1 MRKIVSYRQKLLSLA
16 RIYKID
22 AVLHKNLRLTT
33 YEIELELLKNKVPI
47 PSRRGYLAHK
57 IINEF
62 LKPLYVSIKN
72 TLTFQFKLSKV
83 LKKIS
88 NNILNFFISIIFN
101 IKNFFTI
108 IFNAIINFLNN
119 LYNFKVKKRKLDRV
133 VLGGAY
139 VSLVIA
145 LVYGGSGVVKR
156 QRWGSQSAFALWV
169 QLTPSPAHQDCG
181 YFLKGLVTDN
191 IDSLKISV
199 EIKTDKNKKEE
210 ENLVTNLPKQE
221 EPKPKDELKEPSKAL
236 DTSKEEAKEL
246 AKTNNEYQPDTGY
259 DLNAQTVLNLFEDL
273 EYDLD
278 KVRDEKQVKP
288 IYFTRLPR
296 DLDQIKT
303 IKAKKETFLQIVLP
317 LVVAENEKIET
328 DRNYLLKVIRDNDSS
343 EKLQWLKR
351 KFKEYKVKDGDIN
364 ELIEKV
370 DIVPTSIALAQAA
383 KESGWGTSRFALEGN
398 AIFGQWTWDGVGI
411 EPLDK
416 SDDQSHKILKFPILR
431 ASVKAYITNLNTHPS
446 YKNFREKRLMLR
458 QSNKALSGIDLIHE
472 LENYAETGKEYTRIL
487 EQIIEQNDLQEFESV
502 VIDDLKSSN
511 QLKL

>member
-22 AVLHKNLRLTT
+22 AVLDKSLRLTT

-88 NNILNFFISIIFN
+88 NNILNFFVSIIFN
-101 IKNFFTI
+101 IKNFCTI
-108 IFNAIINFLNN
+108 IFNAIIDFLNN
-119 LYNFKVKKRKLDRV
+119 LYNFRVKKRKLDRV

-139 VSLVIA
+139 VSLVVA
-145 LVYGGSGVVKR
+145 LVYG
-156 QRWGSQSAFALWV
+156 
-169 QLTPSPAHQDCG
+169 G

-221 EPKPKDELKEPSKAL
+221 ELKPKDELKEPSKAL

-296 DLDQIKT
+296 DLDKIKT

>member
-22 AVLHKNLRLTT
+22 TVLDKSLRLTT

-47 PSRRGYLAHK
+47 PSRRGYLTHK

-62 LKPLYVSIKN
+62 LKPLYISIKN

-88 NNILNFFISIIFN
+88 NNILNFFVSIIFN
-101 IKNFFTI
+101 IKNFCTI
-108 IFNAIINFLNN
+108 IFNAIIDFLNN
-119 LYNFKVKKRKLDRV
+119 LYNFRVKKRKLDRV

-139 VSLVIA
+139 ISLVVA
-145 LVYGGSGVVKR
+145 LVYG
-156 QRWGSQSAFALWV
+156 
-169 QLTPSPAHQDCG
+169 G

-221 EPKPKDELKEPSKAL
+221 ELKPKEEVKEPSKVL
-236 DTSKEEAKEL
+236 DTSKEEANEL

-303 IKAKKETFLQIVLP
+303 IKTKKETFLQIVLP

-416 SDDQSHKILKFPILR
+416 SDDQGHKILKFPILR

>member
-22 AVLHKNLRLTT
+22 AVLDKSLRLTT

-47 PSRRGYLAHK
+47 PSRRGYLTHK

-62 LKPLYVSIKN
+62 LKPLYISLKN

-88 NNILNFFISIIFN
+88 NNILNFFVSIIFN

-108 IFNAIINFLNN
+108 IFNAIIDFLNN
-119 LYNFKVKKRKLDRV
+119 LYNFRVKKRKLDRV

-139 VSLVIA
+139 VSLVVA
-145 LVYGGSGVVKR
+145 LVYGG
-156 QRWGSQSAFALWV
+156 F
-169 QLTPSPAHQDCG
+169 
-181 YFLKGLVTDN
+181 FLKGLVTDN

-221 EPKPKDELKEPSKAL
+221 ELKPKDELKEPSKAL

>member
-22 AVLHKNLRLTT
+22 AVLDKSLRLTT

-108 IFNAIINFLNN
+108 IFNAIIYFLNN
-119 LYNFKVKKRKLDRV
+119 LYNFRVKKRKLDRV

-139 VSLVIA
+139 VSLVVA
-145 LVYGGSGVVKR
+145 LVYG
-156 QRWGSQSAFALWV
+156 
-169 QLTPSPAHQDCG
+169 G

-221 EPKPKDELKEPSKAL
+221 ELKPKEEVKEPSKAL

-416 SDDQSHKILKFPILR
+416 SDDQGHKILKFPILR

>member
-22 AVLHKNLRLTT
+22 AVLDKSLRLTT

-62 LKPLYVSIKN
+62 LKPLYISIKN

-88 NNILNFFISIIFN
+88 NNILNFFVSIIFN

-108 IFNAIINFLNN
+108 IFNAIIDFLNN
-119 LYNFKVKKRKLDRV
+119 LYNFRVKKRKLDRV

-139 VSLVIA
+139 VSLVVA
-145 LVYGGSGVVKR
+145 LVYG
-156 QRWGSQSAFALWV
+156 
-169 QLTPSPAHQDCG
+169 G

-221 EPKPKDELKEPSKAL
+221 ELKPKEEVKEPSKAL

-446 YKNFREKRLMLR
+446 YKSFREKRLMLR

>member
-22 AVLHKNLRLTT
+22 AVLDKSLRLTT

-88 NNILNFFISIIFN
+88 NNILNFFVSIIFN
-101 IKNFFTI
+101 IKNFCTI
-108 IFNAIINFLNN
+108 IFNAIIDFLNN
-119 LYNFKVKKRKLDRV
+119 LYNFRVKKRKLDRV

-139 VSLVIA
+139 VSLVVA
-145 LVYGGSGVVKR
+145 LVYG
-156 QRWGSQSAFALWV
+156 
-169 QLTPSPAHQDCG
+169 G

-296 DLDQIKT
+296 DLDKIKT

-416 SDDQSHKILKFPILR
+416 SDDQGHKILKFPILR

>member
-22 AVLHKNLRLTT
+22 TVLDKSLRLTT

-47 PSRRGYLAHK
+47 PSRRGYLTHK

-108 IFNAIINFLNN
+108 FFNAIIYFLNN
-119 LYNFKVKKRKLDRV
+119 LYNFRVKKRKLDRV

-139 VSLVIA
+139 VSLVVA
-145 LVYGGSGVVKR
+145 LVYG
-156 QRWGSQSAFALWV
+156 
-169 QLTPSPAHQDCG
+169 G

-221 EPKPKDELKEPSKAL
+221 ELKPKEEVKEPSKVL
-236 DTSKEEAKEL
+236 DTSKEEANEL

-303 IKAKKETFLQIVLP
+303 IKTKKETFLQIVLP

>member
-22 AVLHKNLRLTT
+22 AVLDKSLRLTT

-88 NNILNFFISIIFN
+88 NNILNFFVSIIFN
-101 IKNFFTI
+101 IKNFFAI
-108 IFNAIINFLNN
+108 IFNAIIDFLNN
-119 LYNFKVKKRKLDRV
+119 LYNFRVKKRKLDRV

-139 VSLVIA
+139 VSLVVA
-145 LVYGGSGVVKR
+145 LVYG
-156 QRWGSQSAFALWV
+156 
-169 QLTPSPAHQDCG
+169 G

-221 EPKPKDELKEPSKAL
+221 EPKPKDELKEPSKVL
-236 DTSKEEAKEL
+236 DTSKEEANEL

-416 SDDQSHKILKFPILR
+416 SDDQGHKILKFPILR

>member
-22 AVLHKNLRLTT
+22 AVLDKSLRLTT

-88 NNILNFFISIIFN
+88 NNILNFFVSIIFN

-108 IFNAIINFLNN
+108 IFNAIIDFLNN
-119 LYNFKVKKRKLDRV
+119 LYNFRVKKRKLDRV

-139 VSLVIA
+139 VSLVVA
-145 LVYGGSGVVKR
+145 LVYG
-156 QRWGSQSAFALWV
+156 
-169 QLTPSPAHQDCG
+169 G

-221 EPKPKDELKEPSKAL
+221 ELKPKEEVKEPSKVL

-296 DLDQIKT
+296 DLDKIKT

-328 DRNYLLKVIRDNDSS
+328 DRNYLLKVIRDNDSD

-416 SDDQSHKILKFPILR
+416 SDDQGHKILKFPILR

>member
-22 AVLHKNLRLTT
+22 AVLDKSLRLTT

-62 LKPLYVSIKN
+62 LKPLYISIKN

-88 NNILNFFISIIFN
+88 NNILNFFVSIIFN

-108 IFNAIINFLNN
+108 IFNAIIDFLNN
-119 LYNFKVKKRKLDRV
+119 LYNFRVKKRKLDRV

-139 VSLVIA
+139 VSLVVA
-145 LVYGGSGVVKR
+145 LVYG
-156 QRWGSQSAFALWV
+156 
-169 QLTPSPAHQDCG
+169 G

-221 EPKPKDELKEPSKAL
+221 ELKPKEEVKEPSKVL

-416 SDDQSHKILKFPILR
+416 SNDQGHKILKFPILR

>member
-22 AVLHKNLRLTT
+22 AVLDKSLRLTT

-88 NNILNFFISIIFN
+88 NNILNFFVSIIFN

-108 IFNAIINFLNN
+108 IFNAIIYFLNN
-119 LYNFKVKKRKLDRV
+119 LYNFRVKKRKLDRV

-139 VSLVIA
+139 VSLVVA
-145 LVYGGSGVVKR
+145 LVYG
-156 QRWGSQSAFALWV
+156 
-169 QLTPSPAHQDCG
+169 G

-221 EPKPKDELKEPSKAL
+221 ELKPKDELKEPSKAL

-416 SDDQSHKILKFPILR
+416 SDDQGHKILKFPILR

>member
-22 AVLHKNLRLTT
+22 AVLDKSLRLTT

-47 PSRRGYLAHK
+47 PSRRGYLTHK

-62 LKPLYVSIKN
+62 LKPLYISLKN

-88 NNILNFFISIIFN
+88 NNILNFFVSIIFN
-101 IKNFFTI
+101 IKNFCTI
-108 IFNAIINFLNN
+108 IFNAIIDFLNN
-119 LYNFKVKKRKLDRV
+119 LYNFRVKKRKLDRV

-145 LVYGGSGVVKR
+145 LVYG
-156 QRWGSQSAFALWV
+156 
-169 QLTPSPAHQDCG
+169 G

-296 DLDQIKT
+296 DLDKIKT

>member
-22 AVLHKNLRLTT
+22 AVLDKSLRLTT

-88 NNILNFFISIIFN
+88 NNILNFFVSIIFN

-108 IFNAIINFLNN
+108 IFNAIIDFLNN
-119 LYNFKVKKRKLDRV
+119 LYNFRVKKRKLDRV

-139 VSLVIA
+139 VSLVVA
-145 LVYGGSGVVKR
+145 LVYG
-156 QRWGSQSAFALWV
+156 
-169 QLTPSPAHQDCG
+169 G

-221 EPKPKDELKEPSKAL
+221 ELKPKEEVKEPSKAL

-370 DIVPTSIALAQAA
+370 DIVPISIALAQAA

-416 SDDQSHKILKFPILR
+416 SDDQGHKILKFPILR

>member
-22 AVLHKNLRLTT
+22 AVLDKSLRLTT

-88 NNILNFFISIIFN
+88 NNILNFFVSIIFN

-108 IFNAIINFLNN
+108 IFNAIIDFLNN
-119 LYNFKVKKRKLDRV
+119 LYNFRVKKRKLDRV

-139 VSLVIA
+139 VSLVVA
-145 LVYGGSGVVKR
+145 LVYG
-156 QRWGSQSAFALWV
+156 
-169 QLTPSPAHQDCG
+169 G

-236 DTSKEEAKEL
+236 DTSKEEANEL

-370 DIVPTSIALAQAA
+370 DIVPISIALAQAA

-416 SDDQSHKILKFPILR
+416 SDDQGHKILKFPILR

>member
-22 AVLHKNLRLTT
+22 AVLDKSLRLTT

-47 PSRRGYLAHK
+47 PSRRGYLTHK

-62 LKPLYVSIKN
+62 LKPLYISLKN

-88 NNILNFFISIIFN
+88 NNILNFFVSIIFN

-108 IFNAIINFLNN
+108 IFNAIIDFLNN
-119 LYNFKVKKRKLDRV
+119 LYNFRVKKRKLDRV

-139 VSLVIA
+139 VSLVVA
-145 LVYGGSGVVKR
+145 LVYG
-156 QRWGSQSAFALWV
+156 
-169 QLTPSPAHQDCG
+169 G

-221 EPKPKDELKEPSKAL
+221 ELKPKEEVKEPSKVL
-236 DTSKEEAKEL
+236 DTSKEEANEL

-416 SDDQSHKILKFPILR
+416 SDDQGHKILKFPILR

>member
-22 AVLHKNLRLTT
+22 AVLDKSLRLTT

-62 LKPLYVSIKN
+62 LKPLYISLKN

-108 IFNAIINFLNN
+108 IFNAIIYFLNN
-119 LYNFKVKKRKLDRV
+119 LYNFRVKKRKLDRV

-139 VSLVIA
+139 VSLVVA
-145 LVYGGSGVVKR
+145 LVYG
-156 QRWGSQSAFALWV
+156 
-169 QLTPSPAHQDCG
+169 G

-221 EPKPKDELKEPSKAL
+221 ELKPKDELKEPSKAL

-472 LENYAETGKEYTRIL
+472 LANYAETGKEYTRIL

>member
-22 AVLHKNLRLTT
+22 AVLDKSLRLTT

-47 PSRRGYLAHK
+47 PSRRGYLTHK

-62 LKPLYVSIKN
+62 LKPLYISLKN

-88 NNILNFFISIIFN
+88 NNILNFFVSIIFN
-101 IKNFFTI
+101 IKNFCTI
-108 IFNAIINFLNN
+108 IFNAIIDFLNN
-119 LYNFKVKKRKLDRV
+119 LYNFRVKKGKLDRV

-139 VSLVIA
+139 VSLVVA
-145 LVYGGSGVVKR
+145 LVYG
-156 QRWGSQSAFALWV
+156 
-169 QLTPSPAHQDCG
+169 G

-221 EPKPKDELKEPSKAL
+221 ELKPKEEVKEPSKAL

-296 DLDQIKT
+296 DLDKIKT

>member
-22 AVLHKNLRLTT
+22 AVLDKSLRLTT

-88 NNILNFFISIIFN
+88 NNILNFFVSIIFN

-108 IFNAIINFLNN
+108 IFNAIIDFLNN
-119 LYNFKVKKRKLDRV
+119 LYNFRVKKRKLDRV

-139 VSLVIA
+139 VSLVVA
-145 LVYGGSGVVKR
+145 LVYG
-156 QRWGSQSAFALWV
+156 
-169 QLTPSPAHQDCG
+169 G

-416 SDDQSHKILKFPILR
+416 SNDQDHKILKFPILR

>member
-22 AVLHKNLRLTT
+22 AVLDKSLRLTT

-88 NNILNFFISIIFN
+88 NNILNFFVSIIFN
-101 IKNFFTI
+101 IKNFCTI
-108 IFNAIINFLNN
+108 IFNAIIDFLNN
-119 LYNFKVKKRKLDRV
+119 LYNFRVKKRKLDRV

-139 VSLVIA
+139 VSLVVA
-145 LVYGGSGVVKR
+145 LVYG
-156 QRWGSQSAFALWV
+156 
-169 QLTPSPAHQDCG
+169 G

-246 AKTNNEYQPDTGY
+246 AKTNNEYQPDAGY

-296 DLDQIKT
+296 DLDKIKT

-328 DRNYLLKVIRDNDSS
+328 DRNYLLKVIRDNDSD

>member
-22 AVLHKNLRLTT
+22 TVLDKSLRLTT

-62 LKPLYVSIKN
+62 LKPLYISIKN

-108 IFNAIINFLNN
+108 IFNAIIYFLNN
-119 LYNFKVKKRKLDRV
+119 LYNFRVKKRKLDRV

-139 VSLVIA
+139 VSLVVA
-145 LVYGGSGVVKR
+145 LVYGG
-156 QRWGSQSAFALWV
+156 F
-169 QLTPSPAHQDCG
+169 
-181 YFLKGLVTDN
+181 FLKGLVTDN

-296 DLDQIKT
+296 DLDKIKT

-416 SDDQSHKILKFPILR
+416 SDDQGHKILKFPILR

>member
-22 AVLHKNLRLTT
+22 AVLDKSLRLTT

-88 NNILNFFISIIFN
+88 NNILNFFVSIIFN

-108 IFNAIINFLNN
+108 IFNAIIYFLNN
-119 LYNFKVKKRKLDRV
+119 LYNFRVKKRKLDRV

-139 VSLVIA
+139 VSLVVA
-145 LVYGGSGVVKR
+145 LVYG
-156 QRWGSQSAFALWV
+156 
-169 QLTPSPAHQDCG
+169 G

-416 SDDQSHKILKFPILR
+416 SDDQGHKILKFPILR

>member
-22 AVLHKNLRLTT
+22 AVLDESLRLTT

-62 LKPLYVSIKN
+62 LKPLYISLKN

-88 NNILNFFISIIFN
+88 NNILNFFVSIIFN
-101 IKNFFTI
+101 IKNFCTI
-108 IFNAIINFLNN
+108 IFNAIIDFLNN
-119 LYNFKVKKRKLDRV
+119 LYNFRVKKRKLDRV

-139 VSLVIA
+139 VSLVVA
-145 LVYGGSGVVKR
+145 LVYG
-156 QRWGSQSAFALWV
+156 
-169 QLTPSPAHQDCG
+169 G

-221 EPKPKDELKEPSKAL
+221 ELKPKEEVKEPSKVL
-236 DTSKEEAKEL
+236 DTSKEEANEL

-328 DRNYLLKVIRDNDSS
+328 DRNYLLKVIRDNDSD

-416 SDDQSHKILKFPILR
+416 SDDQGHKILKFPILR

>member
-22 AVLHKNLRLTT
+22 TVLDKSLRLTT

-47 PSRRGYLAHK
+47 PSRRGYLTHK

-62 LKPLYVSIKN
+62 LKPLYISLKN
-72 TLTFQFKLSKV
+72 TLTFQYKLSKV

-88 NNILNFFISIIFN
+88 NNILNFFVSIIFN

-108 IFNAIINFLNN
+108 IFNAIIDFLNN
-119 LYNFKVKKRKLDRV
+119 LYNFRVKKRKLDRV

-139 VSLVIA
+139 VSLVVA
-145 LVYGGSGVVKR
+145 LVYG
-156 QRWGSQSAFALWV
+156 
-169 QLTPSPAHQDCG
+169 G

-246 AKTNNEYQPDTGY
+246 AKTNNEYQPDAGY

-472 LENYAETGKEYTRIL
+472 LANYAETGKEYTRIL

>member
-22 AVLHKNLRLTT
+22 TVLDKSLRLTT

-62 LKPLYVSIKN
+62 LKPLYVSIKS

-83 LKKIS
+83 LKKLS
-88 NNILNFFISIIFN
+88 NNILNFFVSIIFN
-101 IKNFFTI
+101 IKNFLTI
-108 IFNAIINFLNN
+108 IFNAIIDFLNN
-119 LYNFKVKKRKLDRV
+119 LYNFRVKKRKLDKV

-145 LVYGGSGVVKR
+145 LVYG
-156 QRWGSQSAFALWV
+156 
-169 QLTPSPAHQDCG
+169 G

-296 DLDQIKT
+296 DLDKIKT

-472 LENYAETGKEYTRIL
+472 LENYAETGKEYTRTL

>member
-22 AVLHKNLRLTT
+22 AVLDKSLRLTT

-88 NNILNFFISIIFN
+88 NNILNFFVSIIFN

-108 IFNAIINFLNN
+108 IFNAIIDFLNN
-119 LYNFKVKKRKLDRV
+119 LYNFRVKKRKLDRV

-139 VSLVIA
+139 VSLVVA
-145 LVYGGSGVVKR
+145 LVYG
-156 QRWGSQSAFALWV
+156 
-169 QLTPSPAHQDCG
+169 G

-221 EPKPKDELKEPSKAL
+221 ELKPKEEVKEPSKVL

-416 SDDQSHKILKFPILR
+416 SDDQGHKILKFPILR

>member
-22 AVLHKNLRLTT
+22 AVLDKSLRLTT

-88 NNILNFFISIIFN
+88 NNILNFFVSIIFN
-101 IKNFFTI
+101 IKNFCTI
-108 IFNAIINFLNN
+108 IFNAIIDFLNN
-119 LYNFKVKKRKLDRV
+119 LYNFRVKKRKLDRV

-139 VSLVIA
+139 VSLVVA
-145 LVYGGSGVVKR
+145 LVYG
-156 QRWGSQSAFALWV
+156 
-169 QLTPSPAHQDCG
+169 G

-221 EPKPKDELKEPSKAL
+221 ELKPKEEVKEPSKAL

-416 SDDQSHKILKFPILR
+416 SNDQGHKILKFPILR

-446 YKNFREKRLMLR
+446 YKSFREKRLMLR

>member
-22 AVLHKNLRLTT
+22 TVLDKSLRLTT

-88 NNILNFFISIIFN
+88 NNILNFFVSIIFN

-108 IFNAIINFLNN
+108 IFNAIIDFLNN
-119 LYNFKVKKRKLDRV
+119 LYNFRVKKRKLDRV

-139 VSLVIA
+139 VSLVVA
-145 LVYGGSGVVKR
+145 LVYG
-156 QRWGSQSAFALWV
+156 
-169 QLTPSPAHQDCG
+169 G

-221 EPKPKDELKEPSKAL
+221 ELKPKDELKEPSKAL

-416 SDDQSHKILKFPILR
+416 SDDQGHKILKFPILR

>member
-22 AVLHKNLRLTT
+22 AVLDKSLRLTT

-62 LKPLYVSIKN
+62 LKPLYISIKN

-88 NNILNFFISIIFN
+88 NNILNFFVSIIFN

-108 IFNAIINFLNN
+108 IFNAIIDFLNN
-119 LYNFKVKKRKLDRV
+119 LYNFRVKKRKLDRV

-139 VSLVIA
+139 VSLVVA
-145 LVYGGSGVVKR
+145 LVYG
-156 QRWGSQSAFALWV
+156 
-169 QLTPSPAHQDCG
+169 G

-221 EPKPKDELKEPSKAL
+221 ELKPKEEVKEPSKVL
-236 DTSKEEAKEL
+236 DTSKEEANEL

-370 DIVPTSIALAQAA
+370 DIVPISIALAQAA

-416 SDDQSHKILKFPILR
+416 SDDQGHKILKFPILR

-458 QSNKALSGIDLIHE
+458 QSIKALSGIDLIHE

>member
-22 AVLHKNLRLTT
+22 AVLDKSLRLTT

-72 TLTFQFKLSKV
+72 TLTFQFQLSRV

-88 NNILNFFISIIFN
+88 NNILNYFVSIIFN

-108 IFNAIINFLNN
+108 IFNAIIYFLNN
-119 LYNFKVKKRKLDRV
+119 LYNFRVKKRKLDRV

-139 VSLVIA
+139 VSLVVA
-145 LVYGGSGVVKR
+145 LVYG
-156 QRWGSQSAFALWV
+156 
-169 QLTPSPAHQDCG
+169 G

-221 EPKPKDELKEPSKAL
+221 ELKPKEEVKEPSKAL

-416 SDDQSHKILKFPILR
+416 SDDQGHKILKFPILR

>member
-22 AVLHKNLRLTT
+22 AVLDKSLRLTT

-88 NNILNFFISIIFN
+88 NNILNFFVSIIFN
-101 IKNFFTI
+101 IKNFCTI
-108 IFNAIINFLNN
+108 ILNAIIDFLNN
-119 LYNFKVKKRKLDRV
+119 LYNFRVKKRKLDRV

-139 VSLVIA
+139 VSLVVA
-145 LVYGGSGVVKR
+145 LVYG
-156 QRWGSQSAFALWV
+156 
-169 QLTPSPAHQDCG
+169 G

-221 EPKPKDELKEPSKAL
+221 ELKPKEEVKEPSKAL

-303 IKAKKETFLQIVLP
+303 IKTKKETFLQIVLP

>member
-22 AVLHKNLRLTT
+22 AVLDKSLRLTT

-108 IFNAIINFLNN
+108 IFNAIIYFLNN
-119 LYNFKVKKRKLDRV
+119 LYNFRVKKRKLDRV

-139 VSLVIA
+139 VSLVVA
-145 LVYGGSGVVKR
+145 LVYG
-156 QRWGSQSAFALWV
+156 
-169 QLTPSPAHQDCG
+169 G

-221 EPKPKDELKEPSKAL
+221 ELKPKDELKEPSKAL

-296 DLDQIKT
+296 DLDKIKT

-416 SDDQSHKILKFPILR
+416 SNDQDHKILKFPILR

-446 YKNFREKRLMLR
+446 YKSFREKRLMLR

>member
-1 MRKIVSYRQKLLSLA
+1 M
-16 RIYKID
+16 
-22 AVLHKNLRLTT
+22 
-33 YEIELELLKNKVPI
+33 
-47 PSRRGYLAHK
+47 
-57 IINEF
+57 
-62 LKPLYVSIKN
+62 
-72 TLTFQFKLSKV
+72 
-83 LKKIS
+83 
-88 NNILNFFISIIFN
+88 
-101 IKNFFTI
+101 
-108 IFNAIINFLNN
+108 
-119 LYNFKVKKRKLDRV
+119 V
-133 VLGGAY
+133 V
-139 VSLVIA
+139 A
-145 LVYGGSGVVKR
+145 LVYG
-156 QRWGSQSAFALWV
+156 
-169 QLTPSPAHQDCG
+169 G

-221 EPKPKDELKEPSKAL
+221 ELKPKDELKEPSKAL

-296 DLDQIKT
+296 DLDKIKT

-416 SDDQSHKILKFPILR
+416 SDDQGHKILKFPILR

>member
-22 AVLHKNLRLTT
+22 TVLDKSLRLTT

-47 PSRRGYLAHK
+47 PSRRGYLTHK

-88 NNILNFFISIIFN
+88 NNILNFFVSIIFN
-101 IKNFFTI
+101 IKNFCTI
-108 IFNAIINFLNN
+108 IFNAIIDFLNN
-119 LYNFKVKKRKLDRV
+119 LYNFRVKKRKLDRV

-139 VSLVIA
+139 VSLVVA
-145 LVYGGSGVVKR
+145 LVYG
-156 QRWGSQSAFALWV
+156 
-169 QLTPSPAHQDCG
+169 G
-181 YFLKGLVTDN
+181 YFLKGLITDN

-221 EPKPKDELKEPSKAL
+221 ELKPKEEVKEPSKVL
-236 DTSKEEAKEL
+236 DTSKEEANEL
-246 AKTNNEYQPDTGY
+246 AKTNNEYQPDTDY

-303 IKAKKETFLQIVLP
+303 IKTKKETFLQIVLP

-416 SDDQSHKILKFPILR
+416 SDDQGHKILKFPILR

>member
-22 AVLHKNLRLTT
+22 TVLDKSLRLTT

-47 PSRRGYLAHK
+47 PSRRGYLTHK

-62 LKPLYVSIKN
+62 LKPLYISLKN

-88 NNILNFFISIIFN
+88 NNILNFFVSIIFN
-101 IKNFFTI
+101 IKNFCTI
-108 IFNAIINFLNN
+108 IFNAIIDFLNN
-119 LYNFKVKKRKLDRV
+119 LYNFRVKKRKLDRV

-139 VSLVIA
+139 VSLVVA
-145 LVYGGSGVVKR
+145 LVYG
-156 QRWGSQSAFALWV
+156 
-169 QLTPSPAHQDCG
+169 G

-221 EPKPKDELKEPSKAL
+221 ELKPKEEVKEPSKVL
-236 DTSKEEAKEL
+236 DTSKEEANEL

>member
-22 AVLHKNLRLTT
+22 AVLDKSLRLTT

-62 LKPLYVSIKN
+62 LKPLYISIKN

-88 NNILNFFISIIFN
+88 NNILNFFVSIIFN

-108 IFNAIINFLNN
+108 IFNAIIDFLNN
-119 LYNFKVKKRKLDRV
+119 LYNFRVKKRKLDRV

-139 VSLVIA
+139 VSLVVA
-145 LVYGGSGVVKR
+145 LVYG
-156 QRWGSQSAFALWV
+156 
-169 QLTPSPAHQDCG
+169 G

-221 EPKPKDELKEPSKAL
+221 ELKPKDELKEPSKAL

-296 DLDQIKT
+296 DLDKIKT

-328 DRNYLLKVIRDNDSS
+328 DRNYLLKVIRDNDSD

-416 SDDQSHKILKFPILR
+416 SDDQGHKILKFPILR

>member
-22 AVLHKNLRLTT
+22 AVLDKSLRLTT

-88 NNILNFFISIIFN
+88 NNILNFFVSIIFN

-108 IFNAIINFLNN
+108 IFNAIIDFLNN
-119 LYNFKVKKRKLDRV
+119 LYNFRVKKRKLDRV

-139 VSLVIA
+139 VSLVVA
-145 LVYGGSGVVKR
+145 LVYG
-156 QRWGSQSAFALWV
+156 
-169 QLTPSPAHQDCG
+169 G

-296 DLDQIKT
+296 DLDKIKT

-328 DRNYLLKVIRDNDSS
+328 DRNYLLKVIRDNDSD

-416 SDDQSHKILKFPILR
+416 SDDQGHKILKFPILR

>member
-22 AVLHKNLRLTT
+22 AVLDKSLRLTT

-47 PSRRGYLAHK
+47 PSRRGYLTHK

-62 LKPLYVSIKN
+62 LKPLYISLKN

-88 NNILNFFISIIFN
+88 NNILNFFVSIIFN
-101 IKNFFTI
+101 IKNFCTI
-108 IFNAIINFLNN
+108 IFNAIIDFLNN
-119 LYNFKVKKRKLDRV
+119 LYNFRVKKRKLDRV

-139 VSLVIA
+139 VSLVVA
-145 LVYGGSGVVKR
+145 LVYG
-156 QRWGSQSAFALWV
+156 
-169 QLTPSPAHQDCG
+169 G

-296 DLDQIKT
+296 DLDKIKT

-416 SDDQSHKILKFPILR
+416 SDDQGHKILKFPILR

>member
-22 AVLHKNLRLTT
+22 AVLDKSLRLTT

-62 LKPLYVSIKN
+62 LKPLYISIKN

-88 NNILNFFISIIFN
+88 NNILNFVVSIIFN

-108 IFNAIINFLNN
+108 FFNAIIYFLNN
-119 LYNFKVKKRKLDRV
+119 LYNFRVKKRKLDRV

-139 VSLVIA
+139 VSLVVA
-145 LVYGGSGVVKR
+145 LVYGG
-156 QRWGSQSAFALWV
+156 F
-169 QLTPSPAHQDCG
+169 
-181 YFLKGLVTDN
+181 FLKGLVTDN

-221 EPKPKDELKEPSKAL
+221 ELKPKEEVKEPSKAL